1 MSPSEKIASSV
12 RSSFRTQLQSL
23 AASVTE
29 TKNAERSSPA
39 AAERYIDAALQVYP
53 AAGIV
58 DAEAVAGPHEHFTAL
73 TAAVLRKTLLPL
85 AAAPLLL
92 WLFDARHAVDPPGA
106 ALTLGILAVCESL
119 ALLLLGLAI
128 RGDDASPERIERM
141 CVGASASLFASAGI
155 QAATLPGS
163 AAVVPMLGAAALIAV
178 LTPTRKGML
187 TLAAFAGGGW
197 VACWLIKPA
206 AAWPAVGLSLAG
218 LLALAAVVGQAVR
231 RWQADQLA
239 DFERQKEEYR
249 DLLDPPLPPKDD
261 NTQRILQAHGELDG
275 LWEWNLKED
284 QIYFSPRWRALL
296 GYGDNSQTCH
306 PDAWFNLIHPY
317 DLDELMNRVSSHL
330 DGKTPYFECEHRI
343 RQADG
348 TYRWVLSHGRTVLGP
363 NGEPERL
370 AGSQTDIKR
379 MKNFEAQ
386 LVHEATHDRLTG
398 LANRQH
404 LLEALEEAFQKQQRS
419 GAGLFAVAFMDLDR
433 FKSVNDT
440 LGHHVGDELLR
451 LVAQRI
457 LKAVR
462 EQDLAVRLGGDEF
475 VILMRN
481 VHGLEDAMDVA
492 ERIRDLMA
500 GKFVIGS
507 HEILTAASIGV
518 ALCSEA
524 TTNGSEIMR
533 NADIAMYQAK
543 SSGRGQVLAFDSEM
557 GRVMSRSFSLQSDLA
572 KALESDEFEL
582 HYQPLVNPI
591 DGKIMGA
598 EALIRWRR
606 ASDELVFPAEFIGL
620 AEESGMIVQIGQWV
634 FQRACRQLNE
644 WLAEG
649 LDPIKISINF
659 SARELADM
667 GTSDVVA
674 RTLKESGIDPKWLQ
688 VEITESDLVDGRLST
703 VESLD
708 RLNLLGINTAIDDF
722 GTGYSALSYLRKLT
736 CSVLKI
742 DQSFVHDIETDPKA
756 AALARSIINM
766 AHNLQLGVV
775 AEGVETEAQ
784 LTILRGFGCDL
795 IQGYLASRPIPA
807 DEFKGLLKT
816 GCAEAMG
823 IETDGSLARKAR
835 RRRGR
840 R

>member
-1 MSPSEKIASSV
+1 M
-12 RSSFRTQLQSL
+12 QLQSL
-23 AASVTE
+23 AARVTD
-29 TKNAERSSPA
+29 TKDADRSAVPA
-39 AAERYIDAALQVYP
+39 ADSYIDAALQAHPVAPIVEAEAAPKSADECYP
-53 AAGIV
+53 ALAAG
-58 DAEAVAGPHEHFTAL
+58 
-73 TAAVLRKTLLPL
+73 VLRKVLMPL
-85 AAAPLLL
+85 AAAPLLF
-92 WLFDARHAVDPPGA
+92 WFFEARVAVDPPGA
-106 ALTLGILAVCESL
+106 ALSLGILAVIESFV
-119 ALLLLGLAI
+119 LLLLGLWI
-128 RGDDASPERIERM
+128 QGDESSPDRIERIS
-141 CVGASASLFASAGI
+141 VAAAASLFASTGV
-155 QAATLPGS
+155 QAIVLPGS
-163 AAVVPMLGAAALIAV
+163 VAVMPMFGAAVLITV
-178 LTPTRKGML
+178 LTPTCKGL
-187 TLAAFAGGGW
+187 IALAAFVLGGW
-197 VACWLIKPA
+197 AACWLVNPDA
-206 AAWPAVGLSLAG
+206 AAWPTVGLSLSG
-218 LLALAAVVGQAVR
+218 LLALAAVLGHSVR
-231 RWQADQLA
+231 KWQAAQLTEM
-239 DFERQKEEYR
+239 ERQKQQYR
-249 DLLDPPLPPKDD
+249 DLLDVPLPQPDN

-296 GYGDNSQTCH
+296 GYGDHSQTGH
-306 PDAWFNLIHPY
+306 PDTWFNLIHPY

-363 NGEPERL
+363 DGEPERL

-404 LLEALEEAFQKQQRS
+404 LLEALEETFQKYQRS
-419 GAGLFAVAFMDLDR
+419 GTGLFAVAFMDLDR

-457 LKAVR
+457 QKAVR
-462 EQDLAVRLGGDEF
+462 DQDLAVRLGGDEF
-475 VILMRN
+475 VILMRS
-481 VHGLEDAMDVA
+481 VHSLEDAMEVA
-492 ERIRDLMA
+492 RRIRDLMTE
-500 GKFVIGS
+500 KLVIGP

-518 ALCSEA
+518 ALSSAE

-557 GRVMSRSFSLQSDLA
+557 GRVMSRSFSLQSDMA
-572 KALESDEFEL
+572 KALENDEFEL

-620 AEESGMIVQIGQWV
+620 AEESGMIVQIGHWV
-634 FQRACRQLNE
+634 FARACRQLKD
-644 WLAEG
+644 WIADG
-649 LDPIKISINF
+649 LEPIKISINF

-674 RTLKESGIDPKWLQ
+674 RVLKESGIDPKWLQ

-708 RLNLLGINTAIDDF
+708 RLSLLGINTAIDDF

-742 DQSFVHDIETDPKA
+742 DQSFVHDIESDPKA
-756 AALARSIINM
+756 SALARSIINM

-775 AEGVETEAQ
+775 AEGVETKEQ
-784 LTILRGFGCDL
+784 LAILRDFGCDL

-807 DEFKGLLKT
+807 DEFKELLKT

-823 IETDGSLARKAR
+823 IEAAVSLGRHR
-835 RRRGR
+835 RRRR
-840 R
+840 

>member
-1 MSPSEKIASSV
+1 M
-12 RSSFRTQLQSL
+12 
-23 AASVTE
+23 TE
-29 TKNAERSSPA
+29 TKNAEQPKAEAADRYLDEALQDHPVVSGA
-39 AAERYIDAALQVYP
+39 AADEVPGPVDEYSSRLTAAALQK
-53 AAGIV
+53 
-58 DAEAVAGPHEHFTAL
+58 
-73 TAAVLRKTLLPL
+73 VLMPL

-92 WLFDARHAVDPPGA
+92 WFFDARLVTNPPEA
-106 ALTLGILAVCESL
+106 ALTLGILAVCESFV
-119 ALLLLGLAI
+119 LLLLGLWI
-128 RGDDASPERIERM
+128 QGDDSSAEKIERI
-141 CVGASASLFASAGI
+141 CLAAAASLFATTGI
-155 QAATLPGS
+155 HAATLPGS
-163 AAVVPMLGAAALIAV
+163 AAVMPMLAAAVLIAA
-178 LTPTRKGML
+178 LTPTRKGMI
-187 TLAAFAGGGW
+187 TLAAFVVGGW
-197 VACWLIKPA
+197 AACWLVQPDVT
-206 AAWPAVGLSLAG
+206 AWPMVGLSLAG
-218 LLALAAVVGQAVR
+218 LLALAAVLGQTVR
-231 RWQADQLA
+231 QWHASQLA
-239 DFERQKEEYR
+239 ELAVQKDQYR
-249 DLLDPPLPPKDD
+249 NLLETPPIQPDD

-296 GYGDNSQTCH
+296 GYGDHSQTGH
-306 PDAWFNLIHPY
+306 PDMWFNLIHPY

-348 TYRWVLSHGRTVLGP
+348 SYRWVLSHGRTVLGP
-363 NGEPERL
+363 DGEPERL

-404 LLEALEEAFQKQQRS
+404 LLEALEETFQKDQRS

-457 LKAVR
+457 QKAIR

-475 VILMRN
+475 VVLMRS

-492 ERIRDLMA
+492 RRIRDLMA
-500 GKFVIGS
+500 EKFIIGS
-507 HEILTAASIGV
+507 HEISTAASIGV
-518 ALCSEA
+518 ALSSAE
-524 TTNGSEIMR
+524 TPNGSEIMR

-557 GRVMSRSFSLQSDLA
+557 GRVMSRSFSLQSDMA
-572 KALESDEFEL
+572 KALENDEFEL

-606 ASDELVFPAEFIGL
+606 ASDELVFPAEFISL

-634 FQRACRQLNE
+634 FGRACRQLNE
-644 WLAEG
+644 WLADG
-649 LDPIKISINF
+649 LEPIKISINF

-674 RTLKESGIDPKWLQ
+674 RVLKESGIDPKWLQ

-708 RLNLLGINTAIDDF
+708 RLSLLGINTAIDDF

-756 AALARSIINM
+756 SALARSIINM

-775 AEGVETEAQ
+775 AEGVETEEQ
-784 LTILRGFGCDL
+784 LAILRGFGCDL

-807 DEFKGLLKT
+807 DEFKELLKT

-823 IETDGSLARKAR
+823 IETAGSVGRKGRSARKRRAR
-835 RRRGR
+835 R
-840 R
+840 

>member
-1 MSPSEKIASSV
+1 
-12 RSSFRTQLQSL
+12 
-23 AASVTE
+23 
-29 TKNAERSSPA
+29 
-39 AAERYIDAALQVYP
+39 
-53 AAGIV
+53 
-58 DAEAVAGPHEHFTAL
+58 
-73 TAAVLRKTLLPL
+73 
-85 AAAPLLL
+85 
-92 WLFDARHAVDPPGA
+92 
-106 ALTLGILAVCESL
+106 
-119 ALLLLGLAI
+119 
-128 RGDDASPERIERM
+128 
-141 CVGASASLFASAGI
+141 
-155 QAATLPGS
+155 
-163 AAVVPMLGAAALIAV
+163 
-178 LTPTRKGML
+178 
-187 TLAAFAGGGW
+187 
-197 VACWLIKPA
+197 
-206 AAWPAVGLSLAG
+206 
-218 LLALAAVVGQAVR
+218 
-231 RWQADQLA
+231 
-239 DFERQKEEYR
+239 
-249 DLLDPPLPPKDD
+249 
-261 NTQRILQAHGELDG
+261 
-275 LWEWNLKED
+275 
-284 QIYFSPRWRALL
+284 
-296 GYGDNSQTCH
+296 
-306 PDAWFNLIHPY
+306 
-317 DLDELMNRVSSHL
+317 L
-330 DGKTPYFECEHRI
+330 DGKTSYFECEHRI

-348 TYRWVLSHGRTVLGP
+348 SYRWVLSHGRTVLGP

-404 LLEALEEAFQKQQRS
+404 LLEALEETFQKNLRA
-419 GAGLFAVAFMDLDR
+419 GTGLFAVAFMDLDR

-457 LKAVR
+457 QKAIR
-462 EQDLAVRLGGDEF
+462 DQDLAVRLGGDEF
-475 VILMRN
+475 VVLMRS
-481 VHGLEDAMDVA
+481 VHNLEDAMEVA
-492 ERIRDLMA
+492 QRIRDLMTE
-500 GKFVIGS
+500 KLVIGS

-518 ALCSEA
+518 ALSSPE

-557 GRVMSRSFSLQSDLA
+557 GRVMSRSFSLQSDMA
-572 KALESDEFEL
+572 KAIENDEFEL
-582 HYQPLVNPI
+582 HYQPLVNPT

-606 ASDELVFPAEFIGL
+606 ASDELVYPAEFIGL

-634 FQRACRQLNE
+634 FTRACRQLNE

-659 SARELADM
+659 SARELADL

-674 RTLKESGIDPKWLQ
+674 RVLKESRIDPKWLQ

-708 RLNLLGINTAIDDF
+708 RLNRLGIATAIDDF

-736 CSVLKI
+736 CRVLKI

-756 AALARSIINM
+756 SALARSIINM

-775 AEGVETEAQ
+775 AEGVESKEQ
-784 LTILRGFGCDL
+784 LAILRGFGCDL

-807 DEFKGLLKT
+807 DEFKELLRT
-816 GCAEAMG
+816 GCAEAIG
-823 IETDGSLARKAR
+823 IETPPAGKKGRGARK
-835 RRRGR
+835 RRGR
-840 R
+840 H

>member
-1 MSPSEKIASSV
+1 MTTPKGEARPGSE
-12 RSSFRTQLQSL
+12 SL
-23 AASVTE
+23 DQYFDT
-29 TKNAERSSPA
+29 
-39 AAERYIDAALQVYP
+39 ALQAYP
-53 AAGIV
+53 AVELV
-58 DAEAVAGPHEHFTAL
+58 DAGAGPKSAEESYPELA
-73 TAAVLRKTLLPL
+73 AAVLRKVLLPL
-85 AAAPLLL
+85 AATPLLF
-92 WLFDARHAVDPPGA
+92 WFFEARMTSDPPGV
-106 ALTLGILAVCESL
+106 ALSLGILAGVEC
-119 ALLLLGLAI
+119 LLLLALGLWI
-128 RGDDASPERIERM
+128 RSGGPSPDRIEK
-141 CVGASASLFASAGI
+141 VSIAAAASLFANTGV
-155 QAATLPGS
+155 QAVVLPGS
-163 AAVVPMLGAAALIAV
+163 IAVMPMLSAAVLITV
-178 LTPTRKGML
+178 LTPTRKSL
-187 TLAAFAGGGW
+187 VAVAAFVLGGW
-197 VACWLIKPA
+197 AACWIVNPDA
-206 AAWPAVGLSLAG
+206 AAWPAVGLILSG
-218 LLALAAVVGQAVR
+218 LLALAAVVAHSARQ
-231 RWQADQLA
+231 WQTAQLTEM
-239 DFERQKEEYR
+239 ERQKQQYR
-249 DLLDPPLPPKDD
+249 ELLDIPLPQPDD

-296 GYGDNSQTCH
+296 GYGDHSQTSH
-306 PDAWFNLIHPY
+306 PDTWFNLIHPY

-363 NGEPERL
+363 DGEPERL

-404 LLEALEEAFQKQQRS
+404 LLEALEQTFQKYKRAGS
-419 GAGLFAVAFMDLDR
+419 GLFAVAFMDLDR

-457 LKAVR
+457 QKAVR

-475 VILMRN
+475 VILMRS
-481 VHGLEDAMDVA
+481 VHSLEEALDVA
-492 ERIRDLMA
+492 RRIRDLMTE
-500 GKFVIGS
+500 KLVIGP

-518 ALCSEA
+518 ALSSEE
-524 TTNGSEIMR
+524 TKNGSEIMR

-557 GRVMSRSFSLQSDLA
+557 GRVMSRSFSLQSDMA
-572 KALESDEFEL
+572 KALENNEFEL

-634 FQRACRQLNE
+634 FAKACRQLKE
-644 WLAEG
+644 WIAEG
-649 LDPIKISINF
+649 LRPVKISVNF
-659 SARELADM
+659 SARELADV

-674 RTLKESGIDPKWLQ
+674 GVLKESGIDPKWLQ

-708 RLNLLGINTAIDDF
+708 RLSLLGIDTAIDDF

-736 CSVLKI
+736 CRVLKI

-756 AALARSIINM
+756 AALARSIIDM

-775 AEGVETEAQ
+775 AEGVETREQ
-784 LTILRGFGCDL
+784 LAILRGFGCDL

-807 DEFKGLLKT
+807 DEFKNLLMT

-823 IETDGSLARKAR
+823 IQTTSHPGK
-835 RRRGR
+835 RRGHR
-840 R
+840 

>member
-1 MSPSEKIASSV
+1 MSPTERIASSV
-12 RSSFRTQLQSL
+12 RSSFPGQLQSL
-23 AASVTE
+23 AASVVE
-29 TKNAERSSPA
+29 TKADKQPDPEA
-39 AAERYIDAALQVYP
+39 ADNDL
-53 AAGIV
+53 
-58 DAEAVAGPHEHFTAL
+58 DAELHTHSVADAEEVWGTVDEHSLRL
-73 TAAVLRKTLLPL
+73 TAAALRKILMPL

-92 WLFDARHAVDPPGA
+92 WFFDARLANDPPEA
-106 ALTLGILAVCESL
+106 PLTLGILAICESFV
-119 ALLLLGLAI
+119 LLLLSLWIQADGVSAEKI
-128 RGDDASPERIERM
+128 ERI
-141 CVGASASLFASAGI
+141 CFAAAASLFATMGI
-155 QAATLPGS
+155 QAAAQPGS
-163 AAVVPMLGAAALIAV
+163 AAVMPLLGAGVLIAA
-178 LTPTRKGML
+178 LTPTRKG
-187 TLAAFAGGGW
+187 TFALACFVAVGWAG
-197 VACWLIKPA
+197 CWMIAPA
-206 AAWPAVGLSLAG
+206 ATSWPTIGLSLAG
-218 LLALAAVVGQAVR
+218 LLALAAVLAATVR
-231 RWQADQLA
+231 EWQTAQL
-239 DFERQKEEYR
+239 DELVRQKDQYR
-249 DLLDPPLPPKDD
+249 DLLDTPQAEPDD
-261 NTQRILQAHGELDG
+261 NTQRILEAHGELDG

-296 GYGDNSQTCH
+296 GYGDHSQTGH
-306 PDAWFNLIHPY
+306 PDTWFNLIHPY
-317 DLDELMNRVSSHL
+317 DLHELMNRVSSHL
-330 DGKTPYFECEHRI
+330 DGKTSYFECEHRI

-363 NGEPERL
+363 NGGPERL

-404 LLEALEEAFQKQQRS
+404 LLEALEETFQKNSRS
-419 GAGLFAVAFMDLDR
+419 GTSLFAVAFMDLDR

-457 LKAVR
+457 QTAVR
-462 EQDLAVRLGGDEF
+462 DQDLAVRLGGDEF
-475 VILMRN
+475 VVLMRS
-481 VHGLEDAMDVA
+481 VHSLEDAMDVA
-492 ERIRDLMA
+492 RRIRDLMA
-500 GKFVIGS
+500 EKYIIGP

-518 ALCSEA
+518 ALSSEE

-543 SSGRGQVLAFDSEM
+543 SSGRAQVLAFDSEM
-557 GRVMSRSFSLQSDLA
+557 DRVMSRSFSLQGDMA
-572 KALESDEFEL
+572 KALENEEFEL

-634 FQRACRQLNE
+634 FTRACRQLKE

-649 LDPIKISINF
+649 LEPIKLSINF

-674 RTLKESGIDPKWLQ
+674 RALKESGIDPKWLQ

-708 RLNLLGINTAIDDF
+708 RLSLLGINTAIDDF

-756 AALARSIINM
+756 SALARSIIDM

-775 AEGVETEAQ
+775 AEGVETEEQ
-784 LTILRGFGCDL
+784 LAILRGFGCDL

-807 DEFKGLLKT
+807 DEFRELLKT

-823 IETDGSLARKAR
+823 IETA
-835 RRRGR
+835 
-840 R
+840 